1 MSYANRIPIVGAVIG
16 TVVGAFMIM
25 MVDPVQAIL
34 FVIFLL
40 TLQQIEGNLIYPRV
54 VGSSVGLP
62 AIWVL
67 ASVTV
72 GGSLWGI
79 GGMLF
84 AVPVCSILYT
94 LMRRVTQYRLA
105 EKEAKKHA
113 AS

>member
-1 MSYANRIPIVGAVIG
+1 M
-16 TVVGAFMIM
+16 
-25 MVDPVQAIL
+25 
-34 FVIFLL
+34 
-40 TLQQIEGNLIYPRV
+40 
-54 VGSSVGLP
+54 GSSVGLP

-105 EKEAKKHA
+105 EKEAEKHA